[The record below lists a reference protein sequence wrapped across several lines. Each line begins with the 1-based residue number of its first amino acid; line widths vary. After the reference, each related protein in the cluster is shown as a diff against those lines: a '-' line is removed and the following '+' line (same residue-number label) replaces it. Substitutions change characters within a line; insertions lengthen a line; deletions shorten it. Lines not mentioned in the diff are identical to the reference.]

1 MGVFLSDLLRGR
13 LQCMFVQEAI
23 IYPLIRRAFQKD
35 CQEGGMMESPFF
47 LYLQLCFS
55 HLLPHCIKNLHIT

>member
-1 MGVFLSDLLRGR
+1 
-13 LQCMFVQEAI
+13 MFVQEAI

-47 LYLQLCFS
+47 FVFA
-55 HLLPHCIKNLHIT
+55 TVF